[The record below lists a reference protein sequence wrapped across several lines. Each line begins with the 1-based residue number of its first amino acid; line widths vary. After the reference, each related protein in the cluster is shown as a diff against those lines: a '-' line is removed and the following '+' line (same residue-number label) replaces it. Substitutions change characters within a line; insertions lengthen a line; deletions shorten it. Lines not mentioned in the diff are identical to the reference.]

1 MQRTIHILVV
11 GSDTRLRSEFEA
23 ALGGVKGI
31 RAVTHY
37 VPDYRHGIEAARSR
51 RPDLICA
58 EIQSD
63 VGRLKSFAEEVGV
76 SSPESIVVALYGRDA
91 FHADESDNVVIE
103 AMRANV
109 RDFLRRPLSSA
120 ELGQLLDRL
129 SRQPEARSSQV
140 GTIVSFV
147 SNKGGVGKS
156 TLSTNTAAAL
166 ARRHP
171 NRVLLIDASIQL
183 GVCNFMLNLNPK
195 TSIVDVV
202 RERDRLD
209 ETLIRQLAAVHSSG
223 LHLLAAPTDAVE
235 ASEIEDESIA
245 RILQLAR
252 RSYDFV
258 VVDTF
263 ALLDGVVMSILDVT
277 DMIFQVLAGTV
288 PSVVGG
294 FRFRQ
299 VLEGLGLPRE
309 RLRLVLNQNYPSFT
323 GNLRPSD
330 VTERLNLPLDHVFP
344 YQKKILE
351 AQNAGQPY
359 ILGAGRYFGFGKAM
373 SKLVDEIETYRGLVP
388 PSAVAPKSGGRSPEP
403 EPPAPSSPPRSSKL
417 SPHDDPLTN
426 FDDDFGDDGAAA

>member
-1 MQRTIHILVV
+1 MQRTTHILIV
-11 GSDTRLRSEFEA
+11 GSDTRLKSEFEA
-23 ALGGVKGI
+23 ALGGVKNT

-37 VPDYRHGIEAARSR
+37 VPDYRHGIEASRSR
-51 RPDLICA
+51 RPDLICVELEGDIA
-58 EIQSD
+58 
-63 VGRLKSFAEEVGV
+63 RLKTFAEEVSV
-76 SSPESIVVALYGRDA
+76 SSPESTVVVLYSREAMRSTD
-91 FHADESDNVVIE
+91 DSESVLIE

-120 ELGQLLDRL
+120 ELSQLLERL
-129 SRQPEARSSQV
+129 SRQPEARNRQV

-183 GVCNFMLNLNPK
+183 GVCNFMLNLNPT
-195 TSIVDVV
+195 TSIVDVA
-202 RERDRLD
+202 REHDRLD

-235 ASEIEDESIA
+235 ASEIEDETMS

-277 DMIFQVLAGTV
+277 DIIFQVLAGTV

-294 FRFRQ
+294 YRFRQ

-330 VTERLNLPLDHVFP
+330 VNERLSLQLDHVFP

-373 SKLVDEIETYRGLVP
+373 ARLVDEIEGYRGVT
-388 PSAVAPKSGGRSPEP
+388 PSAAGTNAPPPAPEP
-403 EPPAPSSPPRSSKL
+403 ETSKRRKSL
-417 SPHDDPLTN
+417 SAHDDPLAD